1 MKADISRI
9 KWVIGDGL
17 RFRNDRR
24 RATEVAVAMDALNR
38 MLELRSPEYVLLG
51 ACCTIAFGNVVM
63 TCFGAF
69 RC

>member
-1 MKADISRI
+1 MQRRTLLGAGLAATLARPALVRAEAATTLKFVPYAD
-9 KWVIGDGL
+9 L
-17 RFRNDRR
+17 
-24 RATEVAVAMDALNR
+24 A
-38 MLELRSPEYVLLG
+38 LLG